1 MTAEEAK
8 WCELLIQ
15 SISIDLMIEL
25 MRTPDVD
32 QKYIRIGMS
41 RGLYGYITKK
51 VAETMSVYKTPKVK
65 TFKGFPVLVVDGVE
79 GFTAYIMREL
89 PQVKKE
95 GEKDGERHE

>member
-15 SISIDLMIEL
+15 GITIDLMIEL
-25 MRTPDVD
+25 MRTPGAD

-41 RGLYGYITKK
+41 RGLYEYMTQK
-51 VAETMSVYKTPKVK
+51 VAETMVFDKTPKVK
-65 TFKGFPVLVVDGVE
+65 TFRGFPVLVVDGVE

-95 GEKDGERHE
+95 GEKDDE

>member
-15 SISIDLMIEL
+15 GITIDLMVEL
-25 MRTPDVD
+25 MRTPGVD

-41 RGLYGYITKK
+41 RGLYDYMTQK
-51 VAETMSVYKTPKVK
+51 VVETMGIYKVEPKVK

-95 GEKDGERHE
+95 GEKDE